1 MTTPSTIEELHA
13 ELERVRESVTSL
25 QAQLDLSRQLHKEA
39 CGIANETKA
48 ELERV
53 NRTCAEMRD
62 LLEEHKNCT
71 VKVAGCIPDGRGIH
85 HPSYLDRGKSIREF
99 LNRTDVGTGYF
110 SREQVEPLVEALNSV
125 VSWNPDTK
133 LIHCLKCGAIVDRC
147 NCLIGRAL
155 RHAAALGITKED
167 A

>member
-1 MTTPSTIEELHA
+1 MTTPTAIEELRA
-13 ELERVRESVTSL
+13 ELERVRESVKSL
-25 QAQLDLSRQLHKEA
+25 QVQLDLSRQLHKEA

-53 NRTCAEMRD
+53 NRACAEMRD

-99 LNRTDVGTGYF
+99 LNRTDVGTGYV
-110 SREQVEPLVEALNSV
+110 SREQVEPLINDMHSIIVELIDGQIHNVDLATRHRLDEIRKQIEAL
-125 VSWNPDTK
+125 
-133 LIHCLKCGAIVDRC
+133 
-147 NCLIGRAL
+147 
-155 RHAAALGITKED
+155 
-167 A
+167 